1 MRPRRAVTIVGAAVL
16 AAGAA
21 IAALALGQW
30 PAGEAPSPLFE
41 PRPDASADGSRAE
54 GPSAADESGIAPPQQ
69 PRSIVAASPSDRSP
83 QRTPLTRTPL
93 ARPRPARLQ
102 PPRLQPPRQPQPD
115 GGPASQGKAAPPAA
129 AHGTGAAQGTGAT
142 PTTPGGTAP
151 PAAPG
156 PGQGALPQS
165 GAPDPVSPAAA
176 PPALQPATVPPP
188 AAVVPSAPVLTPPV
202 PVDLSP
208 PKHLLPYRMVVDAP
222 GLAATARLEAVE
234 ARVRLRVTVRADGT
248 VGRVEIAVP
257 SGRPEMDAA
266 ALEAARQWRFL
277 PARRNDEPIESVALI
292 WVAFVVGP

>member
-1 MRPRRAVTIVGAAVL
+1 MRPRRAVTIVGAAIL

-21 IAALALGQW
+21 IVALALGQW
-30 PAGEAPSPLFE
+30 PAGEALSPLFE
-41 PRPDASADGSRAE
+41 PRPEASAGGSRAE
-54 GPSAADESGIAPPQQ
+54 GPSAANESGIALPQQ
-69 PRSIVAASPSDRSP
+69 PRSIVTAPPSDRSP
-83 QRTPLTRTPL
+83 QRTPLTRTPP

-115 GGPASQGKAAPPAA
+115 GGPAS
-129 AHGTGAAQGTGAT
+129 AT
-142 PTTPGGTAP
+142 PTTPGGTTP

-165 GAPDPVSPAAA
+165 GAPDPVPPAAA
-176 PPALQPATVPPP
+176 PPASQPATVPPP

-208 PKHLLPYRMVVDAP
+208 PKHLLPYRMFVDAP

-248 VGRVEIAVP
+248 VGRVEIAAP